1 MSALVQINKRLL
13 KAVSHDCQRV
23 TLDIDATVINAHKKA
38 ATYNTADS
46 QDAVRLC
53 SAAVSFAESVGVA
66 VSPPR

>member
-13 KAVSHDCQRV
+13 KAAFHGWQRV
-23 TLDIDATVINAHKKA
+23 TLNIDTTVIDAHKKA
-38 ATYNTADS
+38 ATYSTADRQS
-46 QDAVRLC
+46 SIRLH

>member
-13 KAVSHDCQRV
+13 KAALHDCQRV
-23 TLDIDATVINAHKKA
+23 TLEIDATVIRAYKKA
-38 ATYNTADS
+38 TTYNTANS
-46 QDAVRLC
+46 QGSIRLR